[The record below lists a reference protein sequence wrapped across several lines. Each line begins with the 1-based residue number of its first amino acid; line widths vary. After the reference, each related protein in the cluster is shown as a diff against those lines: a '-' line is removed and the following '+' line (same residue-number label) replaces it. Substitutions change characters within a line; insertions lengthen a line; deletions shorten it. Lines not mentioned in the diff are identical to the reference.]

1 MPVAVVRAMTTVAAK
16 GVAQATGIAAAVA
29 REMGTAEVTA
39 TETVA
44 VVEMVGEVAG
54 RAVEVMKA
62 AKAAEIAATVIR
74 VVGIAAGVVA
84 AVRAME
90 MAGGKVVGGLEAAA
104 VVRELGTVAAPA
116 QVMEPAAE
124 MPEVAGEMAEPAV
137 APAKGLGMVAVV
149 EAPELTVRAV
159 GALELAIIR
168 VPGPVPAKAMQAEAA
183 LVPEALGALEA
194 LAVRPATTAAENPE
208 ERRLQHPCPQHQTRQ
223 AQQVRAQHRPE

>member
-1 MPVAVVRAMTTVAAK
+1 MTTVAAK

-90 MAGGKVVGGLEAAA
+90 MAGAKVVGGLEAAA

-149 EAPELTVRAV
+149 EEAPELAVRAV